1 MFQFCSIF
9 FFYYFKVEKTITS
22 LALKLSLNCSAI
34 MKALLKT
41 CSLLYVDPAGQEE
54 KCLLW
59 GFILLLVCLIILRKN
74 ALFVLILFHFWLLFC
89 FANFYVLTVA
99 CMKFKNV
106 LWSYFCLQLAFISPV
121 FLLLLFF
128 VGFLYRWNKL
138 TK

>member
-106 LWSYFCLQLAFISPV
+106 LWSYFCLQLAFICPGFS
-121 FLLLLFF
+121 LLLFF